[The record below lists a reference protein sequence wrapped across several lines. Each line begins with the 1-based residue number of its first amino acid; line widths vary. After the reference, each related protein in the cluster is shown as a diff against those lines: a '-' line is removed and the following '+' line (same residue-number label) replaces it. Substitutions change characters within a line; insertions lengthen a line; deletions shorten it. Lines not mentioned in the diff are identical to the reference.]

1 MKLWTKN
8 DELDK
13 IIEKFTVGKDRYYD
27 MFLAK
32 YDIIASIAHA
42 KMLQKINLISSK
54 EMNLLVK
61 ELNKIKKLI
70 HEDKFIIDEKF
81 EDIHSKIESYLT
93 ENLGDLGKKIHT
105 GRSRNDQVLVS
116 LQLLFKDEILN
127 IKLEINKLFKSLI
140 KLSKKNKDYLL
151 PGYTHLQTAMPSSF
165 GLWFSSYAE
174 SLIDDVLFLNTA
186 YKINDQNPLGSA
198 AGYGTSFE
206 IDREFTTKE
215 LGFKELKY
223 NVLASQMNRGKI
235 EKSLS
240 IALSSIA
247 TTLST
252 FCSDICFYMTQE
264 LNFISFPN
272 EMTTG
277 SSIMPHKKNPDV
289 FELIRAKCNSIKALP
304 NELILMS
311 NNLTSGYHRDYQ
323 IFKGRIIDGILDAI
337 ECIKVFNYSIN
348 KIKVRKNILDDD
360 KYKFIF
366 SVENLNELVK
376 NGKTFRDSYNQISK
390 EIKNNAFKPNKTIK
404 HTLIGGIHNLS
415 LDQIELKMK
424 ENFKL

>member
-1 MKLWTKN
+1 MKLWSKN

-32 YDIIASIAHA
+32 YDVIASIAHA
-42 KMLQKINLISSK
+42 KMLKEINLISSAEK
-54 EMNLLVK
+54 NLLVN
-61 ELNKIKKLI
+61 ELKKINKLI
-70 HEDKFIIDEKF
+70 HENKFIIDEKF

-127 IKLEINKLFKSLI
+127 IKSEINKLFKSLI

-198 AGYGTSFE
+198 AGYGSSFE

-304 NELILMS
+304 NELILLS

-323 IFKGRIIDGILDAI
+323 IFKGRIIDAILDTI
-337 ECIKVFNYSIN
+337 ECIQVFNYSIN
-348 KIKVRKNILDDD
+348 KIKVRNNILDDD

-376 NGKTFRDSYNQISK
+376 NGKTFRDSYNQISN
-390 EIKNNAFKPNKTIK
+390 EIKNSSFKPNKTIK

-424 ENFKL
+424 KNFK

>member
-13 IIEKFTVGKDRYYD
+13 IIEKFTIGKDRYYD

-323 IFKGRIIDGILDAI
+323 IFKGRIIDAILDAI

-390 EIKNNAFKPNKTIK
+390 EIKNNSFKPNKTIK

>member
-70 HEDKFIIDEKF
+70 YEDKFIIDEKF

-323 IFKGRIIDGILDAI
+323 IFKGRIIDAILDAI

-390 EIKNNAFKPNKTIK
+390 EIKNNTFKPNKTIK

-424 ENFKL
+424 ENFK

>member
-1 MKLWTKN
+1 MKLWSKN

-32 YDIIASIAHA
+32 YDIVASIAHA
-42 KMLQKINLISSK
+42 KMLKKINLISSAEK
-54 EMNLLVK
+54 NLLVK
-61 ELNKIKKLI
+61 ELNKINKLI

-127 IKLEINKLFKSLI
+127 IKSEINKLFKSLI

-198 AGYGTSFE
+198 AGYGSSFE

-323 IFKGRIIDGILDAI
+323 IFKGKIIDAILDTI
-337 ECIKVFNYSIN
+337 ECLQVFNYSIK

-376 NGKTFRDSYNQISK
+376 NGKTFRDSYNQISN
-390 EIKNNAFKPNKTIK
+390 EIKNSSFKPNKTIK

-424 ENFKL
+424 KNFK

>member
-1 MKLWTKN
+1 MKLWSKN

-13 IIEKFTVGKDRYYD
+13 IIEKFTVGKDRFYD

-32 YDIIASIAHA
+32 YDVIASIAHA
-42 KMLQKINLISSK
+42 KMLKKINLISSAEK
-54 EMNLLVK
+54 NLLVK
-61 ELNKIKKLI
+61 ELNKINKLI
-70 HEDKFIIDEKF
+70 HENKFKIDEKF

-116 LQLLFKDEILN
+116 LQLLFKDEIIN
-127 IKLEINKLFKSLI
+127 IKSEINKLFKSLI

-198 AGYGTSFE
+198 AGYGSSFE
-206 IDREFTTKE
+206 IDREFTTKK

-304 NELILMS
+304 NELILIS

-323 IFKGRIIDGILDAI
+323 IFKGRIIDAILDTI
-337 ECIKVFNYSIN
+337 ECIQVFNYSIN

-376 NGKTFRDSYNQISK
+376 NGKTFRDSYNQISN
-390 EIKNNAFKPNKTIK
+390 EIKNSSFKPNKTIK

-424 ENFKL
+424 KNFK

>member
-1 MKLWTKN
+1 M
-8 DELDK
+8 
-13 IIEKFTVGKDRYYD
+13 
-27 MFLAK
+27 
-32 YDIIASIAHA
+32 
-42 KMLQKINLISSK
+42 
-54 EMNLLVK
+54 
-61 ELNKIKKLI
+61 
-70 HEDKFIIDEKF
+70 
-81 EDIHSKIESYLT
+81 
-93 ENLGDLGKKIHT
+93 
-105 GRSRNDQVLVS
+105 
-116 LQLLFKDEILN
+116 
-127 IKLEINKLFKSLI
+127 EINKLFKSLI

-390 EIKNNAFKPNKTIK
+390 EIKNNSFKPNKTIK

>member
-1 MKLWTKN
+1 MKLWSKN

-32 YDIIASIAHA
+32 YDVIASIAHA
-42 KMLQKINLISSK
+42 KMLKKINLISSAEK
-54 EMNLLVK
+54 NLLVN
-61 ELNKIKKLI
+61 ELKKINKLI
-70 HEDKFIIDEKF
+70 REDKFIIDEKF

-127 IKLEINKLFKSLI
+127 IKSEINKLFKSLI

-198 AGYGTSFE
+198 AGYGSSFE

-304 NELILMS
+304 NELILLS

-323 IFKGRIIDGILDAI
+323 IFKGRIIDAILDTI
-337 ECIKVFNYSIN
+337 ECIQVFNYSIN
-348 KIKVRKNILDDD
+348 KIKVRNNILDDD

-376 NGKTFRDSYNQISK
+376 NGKTFRDSYNQISN
-390 EIKNNAFKPNKTIK
+390 EIKNSSFKPNKTIK

-424 ENFKL
+424 KNFK

>member
-1 MKLWTKN
+1 MKLWSKN

-32 YDIIASIAHA
+32 YDVIASIAHA
-42 KMLQKINLISSK
+42 KMLKKINLISSAEK
-54 EMNLLVK
+54 NLLVN
-61 ELNKIKKLI
+61 ELKKINKLI
-70 HEDKFIIDEKF
+70 NEDKFIIDEKF

-127 IKLEINKLFKSLI
+127 IKSEINKLFKSLI

-198 AGYGTSFE
+198 AGYGSSFE

-304 NELILMS
+304 NELILLS

-323 IFKGRIIDGILDAI
+323 IFKGRIIDAILDTI
-337 ECIKVFNYSIN
+337 ECIQVFNYSIN
-348 KIKVRKNILDDD
+348 KIKVRNNILDDD

-376 NGKTFRDSYNQISK
+376 NGKTFRDSYNQISN
-390 EIKNNAFKPNKTIK
+390 EIKNSSFKPNKTIK

-424 ENFKL
+424 KNFK

>member
-1 MKLWTKN
+1 MKLWSKN

-13 IIEKFTVGKDRYYD
+13 IIEKFTVGKDRFYD

-32 YDIIASIAHA
+32 HDVIASIAHA
-42 KMLQKINLISSK
+42 KMLKKINLISSAEK
-54 EMNLLVK
+54 NLLVN
-61 ELNKIKKLI
+61 ELKKIDKLI

-116 LQLLFKDEILN
+116 LQLLLKDEILN
-127 IKLEINKLFKSLI
+127 IKSEINKLFKSLI

-174 SLIDDVLFLNTA
+174 SLIDDILFLNTA

-198 AGYGTSFE
+198 AGYGSSFE
-206 IDREFTTKE
+206 IDREFTTKK

-323 IFKGRIIDGILDAI
+323 IFKGRIIDAILDTI
-337 ECIKVFNYSIN
+337 ECIQVFNYSIN

-376 NGKTFRDSYNQISK
+376 NGKTFRDSYNQISN
-390 EIKNNAFKPNKTIK
+390 EIKNSSFKPNKTIK
-404 HTLIGGIHNLS
+404 HTLIGGIHNLC

-424 ENFKL
+424 KNFK

>member
-1 MKLWTKN
+1 MKLWSKN

-32 YDIIASIAHA
+32 YDVIASIAHA
-42 KMLQKINLISSK
+42 KMLKEINLISSAEK
-54 EMNLLVK
+54 NLLVN
-61 ELNKIKKLI
+61 ELKKINKLI

-127 IKLEINKLFKSLI
+127 IKSEINKLFKSLI

-198 AGYGTSFE
+198 AGYGSSFE

-304 NELILMS
+304 NELILLS

-323 IFKGRIIDGILDAI
+323 IFKGRIIDAILDTI
-337 ECIKVFNYSIN
+337 ECIQVFNYSIN
-348 KIKVRKNILDDD
+348 KIKVRNNILDDD

-376 NGKTFRDSYNQISK
+376 NGKTFRDSYNQISN
-390 EIKNNAFKPNKTIK
+390 EIKNSSFKPNKTIK

-424 ENFKL
+424 KNFK

>member
-1 MKLWTKN
+1 MKLWSKN

-32 YDIIASIAHA
+32 YDVIASIAHA
-42 KMLQKINLISSK
+42 KMLKKINLISSAEK
-54 EMNLLVK
+54 NLLVK
-61 ELNKIKKLI
+61 ELNKINKLI

-127 IKLEINKLFKSLI
+127 IKSEINKLFKSLI

-198 AGYGTSFE
+198 AGYGSSFE

-304 NELILMS
+304 NELILLS

-323 IFKGRIIDGILDAI
+323 IFKGRIIDAILDTI
-337 ECIKVFNYSIN
+337 ECIQVFNYSIN
-348 KIKVRKNILDDD
+348 KIKVRNNILDDD

-376 NGKTFRDSYNQISK
+376 NGKTFRDSYNQISN
-390 EIKNNAFKPNKTIK
+390 EIKNSSFKPNKTIK

-424 ENFKL
+424 KNFK

>member
-1 MKLWTKN
+1 MKLWSKN

-32 YDIIASIAHA
+32 YDVIASIAHA
-42 KMLQKINLISSK
+42 KMLKKINLISSAEK
-54 EMNLLVK
+54 NLLVN
-61 ELNKIKKLI
+61 ELKKINKLI
-70 HEDKFIIDEKF
+70 HENKFIIDEKF

-127 IKLEINKLFKSLI
+127 IKSEINKLFKSLI

-198 AGYGTSFE
+198 AGYGSSFE

-304 NELILMS
+304 NELILLS

-323 IFKGRIIDGILDAI
+323 IFKGRIIDAILDTI
-337 ECIKVFNYSIN
+337 ECIQVFNYSIN
-348 KIKVRKNILDDD
+348 KIKVRNNILDDD

-376 NGKTFRDSYNQISK
+376 NGKTFRDSYNQISN
-390 EIKNNAFKPNKTIK
+390 EIKNSSFKPNKTIK

-424 ENFKL
+424 KNFK

>member
-1 MKLWTKN
+1 MKLWSKN

-32 YDIIASIAHA
+32 YDVIASIAHA
-42 KMLQKINLISSK
+42 KMLKKINLISSAEK
-54 EMNLLVK
+54 NLLVN
-61 ELNKIKKLI
+61 ELKKINKLI

-127 IKLEINKLFKSLI
+127 IKSEINKLFKSLI

-198 AGYGTSFE
+198 AGYGSSFE

-304 NELILMS
+304 NELILLS

-323 IFKGRIIDGILDAI
+323 IFKGRIIDAILDTI
-337 ECIKVFNYSIN
+337 ECIQVFNYSIN
-348 KIKVRKNILDDD
+348 KIKVRNNILDDD

-376 NGKTFRDSYNQISK
+376 NGKTFRDSYNQISN
-390 EIKNNAFKPNKTIK
+390 EIKNSSFKPNKTIK

-424 ENFKL
+424 KNFK

>member
-1 MKLWTKN
+1 MKLWSKN

-32 YDIIASIAHA
+32 YDVVASIAHA
-42 KMLQKINLISSK
+42 KMLKKINLISSAEK
-54 EMNLLVK
+54 NLLVN
-61 ELNKIKKLI
+61 ELKKINKLI

-127 IKLEINKLFKSLI
+127 IKSEINKLFKSLI

-198 AGYGTSFE
+198 AGYGSSFE

-304 NELILMS
+304 NELILLS

-323 IFKGRIIDGILDAI
+323 IFKGRIIDAILDTI
-337 ECIKVFNYSIN
+337 ECIQVFNYSIN
-348 KIKVRKNILDDD
+348 KIKVRNNILDDD

-376 NGKTFRDSYNQISK
+376 NGKTFRDSYNQISN
-390 EIKNNAFKPNKTIK
+390 EIKNSSFKPNKTIK

-424 ENFKL
+424 KNFK

>member
-13 IIEKFTVGKDRYYD
+13 IIEKFTIGKDRYYD

-390 EIKNNAFKPNKTIK
+390 EIKNNSFKPNKTIK

>member
-1 MKLWTKN
+1 MKLWSKN

-32 YDIIASIAHA
+32 YDIVASIAHA
-42 KMLQKINLISSK
+42 KMLKKINLISSAEK
-54 EMNLLVK
+54 NLLVK
-61 ELNKIKKLI
+61 ELNKINKLI
-70 HEDKFIIDEKF
+70 HENKFKIDEKF

-116 LQLLFKDEILN
+116 LQLLFKDEIIN
-127 IKLEINKLFKSLI
+127 IKSEINKLFKSLI

-198 AGYGTSFE
+198 AGYGSSFE

-240 IALSSIA
+240 IALTSIA

-304 NELILMS
+304 NELILIS

-323 IFKGRIIDGILDAI
+323 IFKGRIIDAILDTI
-337 ECIKVFNYSIN
+337 ECIQVFNYSIN

-376 NGKTFRDSYNQISK
+376 NGKTFRDSYNQISN
-390 EIKNNAFKPNKTIK
+390 EIKNSSFKPNKTIK

-424 ENFKL
+424 KNFK

>member
-127 IKLEINKLFKSLI
+127 IKLEINKFFKSLI

-323 IFKGRIIDGILDAI
+323 IFKGRIIDAILDAI

>member
-1 MKLWTKN
+1 MKLWSKN

-32 YDIIASIAHA
+32 YDVIASIAHA
-42 KMLQKINLISSK
+42 KMLKKINLISSAEK
-54 EMNLLVK
+54 NLLVK
-61 ELNKIKKLI
+61 ELNKINKLI

-127 IKLEINKLFKSLI
+127 IKSEINKLFKSLI

-198 AGYGTSFE
+198 AGYGSSFE

-304 NELILMS
+304 NELILLS

-323 IFKGRIIDGILDAI
+323 IFKGRIIDAILDTI
-337 ECIKVFNYSIN
+337 ECIQVFNYSIN
-348 KIKVRKNILDDD
+348 KIKVRNNILDDN

-376 NGKTFRDSYNQISK
+376 NGKTFRDSYNQISN
-390 EIKNNAFKPNKTIK
+390 EIKNSSFKPNKTIK
-404 HTLIGGIHNLS
+404 HNLIGGIHNLC

-424 ENFKL
+424 KNFK

>member
-13 IIEKFTVGKDRYYD
+13 IIEKFTIGKDRYYD

>member
-1 MKLWTKN
+1 MKLWSKN

-32 YDIIASIAHA
+32 YDVIASIAHA
-42 KMLQKINLISSK
+42 KMLKKINLISSAEK
-54 EMNLLVK
+54 NLLVN
-61 ELNKIKKLI
+61 ELKKINKLI

-127 IKLEINKLFKSLI
+127 IKSEINKLFKSLI

-198 AGYGTSFE
+198 AGYGSSFE

-304 NELILMS
+304 NELILLS

-323 IFKGRIIDGILDAI
+323 IFKGRIIDAILDTI
-337 ECIKVFNYSIN
+337 ECIQVFNYSIN
-348 KIKVRKNILDDD
+348 KIKVRNNILDDD

-376 NGKTFRDSYNQISK
+376 NGKTFRDSYNQISN
-390 EIKNNAFKPNKTIK
+390 EIKNSSFKPKKTIK

-424 ENFKL
+424 KNFK

>member
-1 MKLWTKN
+1 MKLWSKN

-13 IIEKFTVGKDRYYD
+13 IIEKFTVGKDRFYD

-32 YDIIASIAHA
+32 YDVIASIAHA
-42 KMLQKINLISSK
+42 KMLKKINLISSAEK
-54 EMNLLVK
+54 NLLVN
-61 ELNKIKKLI
+61 ELNKINKLI
-70 HEDKFIIDEKF
+70 HEDKFIIDKKF

-116 LQLLFKDEILN
+116 IQLLLKDEILN
-127 IKLEINKLFKSLI
+127 IKSEINKLFKSLI
-140 KLSKKNKDYLL
+140 KLSKKNKNYLL

-174 SLIDDVLFLNTA
+174 SLIDDILFLNTA

-198 AGYGTSFE
+198 AGYGSSFE
-206 IDREFTTKE
+206 IDREFTTKK

-323 IFKGRIIDGILDAI
+323 IFKGKIIDAILDTI
-337 ECIKVFNYSIN
+337 ECIQVFNYSIN

-376 NGKTFRDSYNQISK
+376 NGKTFRDSYNQISN
-390 EIKNNAFKPNKTIK
+390 EIKNSSFKPNKTIK
-404 HTLIGGIHNLS
+404 HTLIGGIHNLC

-424 ENFKL
+424 KNFK

>member
-1 MKLWTKN
+1 MKLWSKN

-13 IIEKFTVGKDRYYD
+13 IIEKFTVGKDRFYD

-32 YDIIASIAHA
+32 YDVIASIAHA
-42 KMLQKINLISSK
+42 KMLKKINLISSAEK
-54 EMNLLVK
+54 NLLVN
-61 ELNKIKKLI
+61 ELNKINKLI
-70 HEDKFIIDEKF
+70 HEDKFIIDKKF

-116 LQLLFKDEILN
+116 LQLLLKDEILN
-127 IKLEINKLFKSLI
+127 IKSEINKLFKSLI
-140 KLSKKNKDYLL
+140 KLSKKNKNYLL

-174 SLIDDVLFLNTA
+174 SLIDDILFLNTA

-198 AGYGTSFE
+198 AGYGSSFE
-206 IDREFTTKE
+206 IDREFTTKK

-323 IFKGRIIDGILDAI
+323 IFKGRIIDAILDTI
-337 ECIKVFNYSIN
+337 ECIQVFNYSIN

-376 NGKTFRDSYNQISK
+376 NGKTFRDSYNQISN
-390 EIKNNAFKPNKTIK
+390 EIKNSSFKPNKTIK
-404 HTLIGGIHNLS
+404 HTLIGGIHNLC

-424 ENFKL
+424 KNF

>member
-1 MKLWTKN
+1 MKLWSKN

-32 YDIIASIAHA
+32 YDVIASIAHA
-42 KMLQKINLISSK
+42 KMLKKINLISSAEK
-54 EMNLLVK
+54 NLLVN
-61 ELNKIKKLI
+61 ELKKINKLI

-127 IKLEINKLFKSLI
+127 IKSEINKLFKSLI
-140 KLSKKNKDYLL
+140 KLSKNKDYLL

-198 AGYGTSFE
+198 AGYGSSFE

-304 NELILMS
+304 NELILLS
-311 NNLTSGYHRDYQ
+311 NNLTSGYYRDYQ
-323 IFKGRIIDGILDAI
+323 IFKGKIIDAILDTI
-337 ECIKVFNYSIN
+337 ECLQVFNYSIN
-348 KIKVRKNILDDD
+348 KIKVRNNILDDD

-376 NGKTFRDSYNQISK
+376 NGKTFRDSYNQISN
-390 EIKNNAFKPNKTIK
+390 EIKNSSFKPNKTIK

-424 ENFKL
+424 KNFK